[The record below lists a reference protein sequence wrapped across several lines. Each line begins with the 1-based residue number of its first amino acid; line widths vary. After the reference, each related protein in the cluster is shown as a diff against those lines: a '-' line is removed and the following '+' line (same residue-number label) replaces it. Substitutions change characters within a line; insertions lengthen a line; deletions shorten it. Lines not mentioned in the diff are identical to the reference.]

1 MSSLHKVY
9 CPVGCMIVVV
19 GCPHLLTMFFCCI
32 SFRGAKMV
40 IIGGDAGG
48 NEGDRSGSQ
57 PLRRNS
63 KRPANRQPRLAQ
75 SVEQGEDVED
85 ADQFRV
91 VKRTRRAALGK
102 GAESSSRAAVAGEAV
117 ASSAADAEG
126 SGEGVEVAPGEDVE
140 RPSQAGRIRASPARF
155 ANFNASLTPLQKSE
169 LVSRSVGGLLNLSHT
184 LPADLTK
191 FLVQS
196 YQPQTSEMV
205 FPGRGRICVDADSVQ
220 RVFDLPNKGPKVR
233 YLVDKDATRRFRQAF
248 NITGNS
254 HPQITTWLKMI
265 EHMAGRTDD
274 TFFMAWLAILYLD
287 ALVHDIPVSNCAIR
301 SNAWDS
307 TLIAKVIK
315 KDTISPGVF
324 GKLQLKEEYRGTE
337 QTPLFGGILQAE
349 AFVASKLPITYNPQK
364 KAKIAKVVNELC
376 KVVTEQVGT
385 FIKEVA
391 KIDDEEPDIDPYEMP
406 WSLNPYE
413 DQTLIMVTGSAMHHL
428 LTSA

>member
-1 MSSLHKVY
+1 
-9 CPVGCMIVVV
+9 
-19 GCPHLLTMFFCCI
+19 
-32 SFRGAKMV
+32 MV
-40 IIGGDAGG
+40 IIGGDADG
-48 NEGDRSGSQ
+48 NEEDRSGSQ
-57 PLRRNS
+57 SLRWNS
-63 KRPANRQPRLAQ
+63 KRPANRQPRSAR

-85 ADQFRV
+85 ADEFRV
-91 VKRTRRAALGK
+91 VKRTRRATLGK
-102 GAESSSRAAVAGEAV
+102 GAESSSRAAVAGGAV
-117 ASSAADAEG
+117 ASSAADAEAN
-126 SGEGVEVAPGEDVE
+126 GEGVEVAAGEDVE

-169 LVSRSVGGLLNLSHT
+169 LVSRLFGGLLNLSDT
-184 LPADLTK
+184 LPADLSK

-205 FPGRGRICVDADSVQ
+205 FPGRGRIRVDADSVQ
-220 RVFDLPNKGPKVR
+220 RVFDLPNRGQKVR

-265 EHMAGRTDD
+265 QDMAGRTDD

-315 KDTISPGVF
+315 KDTISPGVIKKDTIF
-324 GKLQLKEEYRGTE
+324 PGLKEEYRGTE
-337 QTPLFGGILQAE
+337 QTPLFDGILQAE
-349 AFVASKLPITYNPQK
+349 AFVASKLPITYNPQ
-364 KAKIAKVVNELC
+364 AKIAKVVNDLC
-376 KVVTEQVGT
+376 KAVTEQVGT
-385 FIKEVA
+385 FIEAVA

-413 DQTLIMVTGSAMHHL
+413 DQSLIMVTGSMMHHL

>member
-1 MSSLHKVY
+1 
-9 CPVGCMIVVV
+9 
-19 GCPHLLTMFFCCI
+19 
-32 SFRGAKMV
+32 MV

-48 NEGDRSGSQ
+48 NEGDRYGSQ

-63 KRPANRQPRLAQ
+63 KRPANRQPRPAQ

-117 ASSAADAEG
+117 ASSTADAEG
-126 SGEGVEVAPGEDVE
+126 SGEGVEVSPGEDVE

-169 LVSRSVGGLLNLSHT
+169 LVSRSVGGLLNLSDT

-205 FPGRGRICVDADSVQ
+205 FPGRGRIRVDADSVQ

-364 KAKIAKVVNELC
+364 KAKIAKVVYELC
-376 KVVTEQVGT
+376 KAVTEQVGT
-385 FIKEVA
+385 FIEEVA

-413 DQTLIMVTGSAMHHL
+413 DQTLIMVTGSTMHHL